1 MLRMMIV
8 AFKGKA
14 TRQQPD
20 AEENIFALP
29 NRGRGYVVFIGDLNK

>member
-14 TRQQPD
+14 TQQD
-20 AEENIFALP
+20 NNLMLKRTFLHCQIEDVGMWCLSGI
-29 NRGRGYVVFIGDLNK
+29 